1 MTAPPE
7 PGSIRAIEVIVS
19 CRLVKRTPDH
29 RNTLIF
35 KQLKITGNL
44 LYILHYEVVL
54 PCTELQGLPDIEG
67 CLVTIE
73 CVAVEIVVID
83 AIVPISF
90 AVRNIPVPHV
100 VYKATGGPLL
110 LRS

>member
-1 MTAPPE
+1 MAAPPE
-7 PGSIRAIEVIVS
+7 PGAIRAIEVIVS
-19 CRLVKRTPDH
+19 GRLVKRTPDH

-54 PCTELQGLPDIEG
+54 PCTGLQSFPDIER

-100 VYKATGGPLL
+100 VYKATGSPLL

>member
-19 CRLVKRTPDH
+19 GRLVKRTPDH
-29 RNTLIF
+29 RYSLILQ
-35 KQLKITGNL
+35 KLKITCDF
-44 LYILHYEVVL
+44 LYILHYEVIL
-54 PCTELQGLPDIEG
+54 PCTGLQGLPDVEG

-73 CVAVEIVVID
+73 CIAVEIIVID

-90 AVRNIPVPHV
+90 AVRNIPMPHV
-100 VYKATGGPLL
+100 VYQTTGSPLL